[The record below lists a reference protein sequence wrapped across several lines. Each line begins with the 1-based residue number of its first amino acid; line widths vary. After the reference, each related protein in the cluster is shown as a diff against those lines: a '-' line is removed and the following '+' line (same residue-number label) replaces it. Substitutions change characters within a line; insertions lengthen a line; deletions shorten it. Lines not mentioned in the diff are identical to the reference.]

1 MPDTLV
7 SLDLEPADFSRYLQ
21 VRKSRM
27 AKDKSDARLHTES
40 IDYDPV
46 YSMRLS
52 EALRLMNSKARE
64 IEEIINL

>member
-1 MPDTLV
+1 MMSDVLIP
-7 SLDLEPADFSRYLQ
+7 LDLESADFSRYLQ

-27 AKDKSDARLHTES
+27 AKDKSDARLAEPT
-40 IDYDPV
+40 DCDPT

-64 IEEIINL
+64 IEEAINL